1 MTRSRVIRCPHC
13 GANLAAGENHGP
25 AFPPR
30 ERWRN
35 FLRKVRER
43 MHSDY
48 LEILRCLRAIPIG
61 QDFIVHDLGFR
72 GGKGGTTVAPVIRAA
87 LEGRVVEWTGRR
99 KVGPTSYG
107 PKGPIGRPRFLVYRR
122 LC

>member
-1 MTRSRVIRCPHC
+1 MSSHVIPCPHC
-13 GANLAAGENHGP
+13 GANLAAGETHGP

-35 FLRKVRER
+35 LEREVRER
-43 MHSDY
+43 MHQDY
-48 LEILRCLRAIPIG
+48 RDTLRRLRAIRVG
-61 QDFIVHDLGFR
+61 SDFTVHDIGFR
-72 GGKGGTTVAPVIRAA
+72 AGRGGGGVSAVIRAA
-87 LEGRVVEWTGRR
+87 EEHRVVARTGRR